1 MPLTD
6 SKDLLDGDRLFEGQL
21 LYPKDTDIW
30 PADNEDSVILVFGR
44 LVVWGTA
51 EQGVILPVDAN
62 SAPAGIAMATDTI
75 EKRLGYSLNDDG
87 DMGYP
92 LKHRVSLVRKGVIGV
107 KVTQSVTRS
116 SPVFW
121 IHTPAANT
129 IQRKGHFR
137 ADASPTG
144 GQNSVDRAVA
154 LSNARFVRAG
164 SAGSVVPLEFDFTG
178 VR

>member
-21 LYPKDTDIW
+21 LYPKDSDIW
-30 PADNEDSVILVFGR
+30 AADNEDSVILVFGR
-44 LVVWGTA
+44 LLAWGAT
-51 EQGVILPVDAN
+51 EQGVLLPVDAN

-75 EKRLGYSLNDDG
+75 EKRLGYSLNTDG

-107 KVTQSVTRS
+107 RVVQAVTRS
-116 SPVFW
+116 SPPFW
-121 IHTPAANT
+121 IHNPQTG
-129 IQRKGHFR
+129 QRKGQFR
-137 ADASPTG
+137 ADADT
-144 GQNSVDRAVA
+144 NRAVSMA
-154 LSNARFVRAG
+154 NVARFIRA
-164 SAGSVVPLEFDFTG
+164 AAPNTVVPLEFDFTG